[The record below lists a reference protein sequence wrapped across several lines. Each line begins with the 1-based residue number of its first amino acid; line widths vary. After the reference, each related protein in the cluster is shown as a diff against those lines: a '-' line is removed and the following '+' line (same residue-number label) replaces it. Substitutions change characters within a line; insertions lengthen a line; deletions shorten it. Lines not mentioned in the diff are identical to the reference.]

1 MSGGARVEY
10 LWQDGIRYKKPEQL
24 PAREYI
30 QCLFDWVEMQV
41 FDETIFPK
49 DPDVEFPKNFKKTCV
64 KILTRMFRVFV
75 HVYIHHFDRILE
87 LKNLKAEAHGNTLFR
102 HFYFF
107 VKEFQLIEDKEL
119 EPLKDLIE
127 KICK

>member
-1 MSGGARVEY
+1 
-10 LWQDGIRYKKPEQL
+10 
-24 PAREYI
+24 
-30 QCLFDWVEMQV
+30 
-41 FDETIFPK
+41 
-49 DPDVEFPKNFKKTCV
+49 
-64 KILTRMFRVFV
+64 MFRVFV

-127 KICK
+127 KICKWDFPLCMWTNIPGPEANVGVKISTHNSLNYGGSL